1 MINLNVAATCNK
13 VLVLRTVRLYVCMGT
28 ESFEFH
34 YDVIIT
40 WNCVAL
46 NKLSFTS
53 ASQWKSHCQFVCL
66 LPVGKNK
73 QQPYKVINTKK
84 VRIFQ
89 FLKQEH
95 DGICVQKHT
104 EKSSSMKQ
112 KTWTLD
118 KGNKHSFSRALV

>member
-53 ASQWKSHCQFVCL
+53 ASQ
-66 LPVGKNK
+66 
-73 QQPYKVINTKK
+73 
-84 VRIFQ
+84 
-89 FLKQEH
+89 
-95 DGICVQKHT
+95 
-104 EKSSSMKQ
+104 
-112 KTWTLD
+112 
-118 KGNKHSFSRALV
+118 

>member
-1 MINLNVAATCNK
+1 MINLNVVTTCNK
-13 VLVLRTVRLYVCMGT
+13 VIVLCIVHFHACMGT
-28 ESFEFH
+28 DSFGFH
-34 YDVIIT
+34 SVIIII
-40 WNCVAL
+40 WNCAAL
-46 NKLSFTS
+46 NALSFTR

-66 LPVGKNK
+66 LPAGKNK
-73 QQPYKVINTKK
+73 QQPYKVLNTKK

-95 DGICVQKHT
+95 HGICVQTHT

-118 KGNKHSFSRALV
+118 KGNKHSFSRALA